1 MPPRPLKWAWGHAV
15 LAGILYA
22 QAFPPLGWRWA
33 VVPAIVWLLLTLR
46 HRTPRTA
53 AGLGF
58 VFGMA
63 TYATTLS
70 WLWLVFG
77 AFSLAL
83 FAILALFTAAF
94 GWVCAV
100 ISDHTSHPRTRGWLI
115 AASWLTYEYIRS
127 EYFWL
132 EFPWATPGLA
142 IGPNPL
148 TPWIGVYGVSFAVVV
163 GAAFLM
169 DKATRV
175 SGAGLFVM
183 LGLGAWNWHD
193 QAPPEPK
200 SPVKI
205 MLVQD
210 ESSQFD
216 RYLAASAQAE
226 KGTQLIVWPEL
237 SSSIDLR
244 QHPTAWDQLRKM
256 AILKDSVFVL
266 GMYAKTADG
275 TGSHNTALT
284 MDQNGTLG
292 THAKRHLVHF
302 FNEGVAGT
310 GSYPVETPLGR
321 IGTSIC
327 FDNDFEDVP
336 RHMTQAGAEFFAVPS
351 MDPAVWGQ
359 KQHEQHSELVRMRA
373 AENARWFAVASSSG
387 VTQIVSPKGQVTAR
401 LPTLTE
407 GTLQGVVGREQQ
419 LTFYTRWGWMFPR
432 IVILVAGIWMIWS
445 SPSRPRS

>member
-1 MPPRPLKWAWGHAV
+1 MPPRPLNWGWGHV
-15 LAGILYA
+15 ILAGLLYA
-22 QAFPPLGWRWA
+22 QAFPPLGWRWT
-33 VVPAIVWLLLTLR
+33 VVPALLWLLLALR
-46 HRTPRTA
+46 QQTPRTA
-53 AGLGF
+53 ARLGF

-63 TYATTLS
+63 AYGTTLS

-83 FAILALFTAAF
+83 FAILALFTATF
-94 GWVCAV
+94 GWLFVLVSA
-100 ISDHTSHPRTRGWLI
+100 HATHPRTRGWLI
-115 AASWLTYEYIRS
+115 AVSWLTCEYIRS

-142 IGPNPL
+142 LGPNPL
-148 TPWIGVYGVSFAVVV
+148 TPWIGVYGASFAVVT
-163 GAAFLM
+163 GTAFLM
-169 DKATRV
+169 DKATRA
-175 SGAGLFVM
+175 SGIGLLVI
-183 LGLGAWNWHD
+183 LGLGAWNWHA
-193 QAPPEPK
+193 QSPPEPK

-216 RYLAASAQAE
+216 SFLTASTLAG
-226 KGTQLIVWPEL
+226 KDTQLVVWPEL

-244 QHPTAWDQLRKM
+244 QNPVAWDRLRKM
-256 AILKDSVFVL
+256 AILKNSVFVL
-266 GMYAKTADG
+266 GMFAKTADG
-275 TGSHNTALT
+275 KGSHNTALT

-302 FNEGVAGT
+302 FNEGVPGT
-310 GSYPVETPLGR
+310 SSQPVDTPLGR

-351 MDPAVWGQ
+351 MDPAPWGQ
-359 KQHEQHSELVRMRA
+359 KQHEQHAWLVRMRA

-401 LPTLTE
+401 LPTLKE
-407 GTLQGVVGREQQ
+407 GTLQGVVGREQR
-419 LTFYTRWGWMFPR
+419 LTFYTRLGWMFPG
-432 IVILVAGIWMIWS
+432 IVMAMAAGWLFWS
-445 SPSRPRS
+445 RASRPRS

>member
-1 MPPRPLKWAWGHAV
+1 MI
-15 LAGILYA
+15 LAGGCFSL
-22 QAFPPLGWRWA
+22 AFAPLSWRWA
-33 VVPAIVWLLLTLR
+33 VVPALLLLLHALR
-46 HRTPRTA
+46 GRSPK
-53 AGLGF
+53 AGARLGF
-58 VFGMA
+58 VFGFSA
-63 TYATTLS
+63 YACTLT
-70 WLWLVFG
+70 WLWQVFG

-83 FAILALFTAAF
+83 FALLALFTGTF
-94 GWVCAV
+94 GWLCAIV
-100 ISDHTSHPRTRGWLI
+100 SAHTSHPRTRGWLI
-115 AASWLTYEYIRS
+115 AASWLTCEYIRS

-169 DKATRV
+169 DKATRL
-175 SGAGLFVM
+175 SGVGLLVM

-193 QAPPEPK
+193 QLPPEPK

-216 RYLAASAQAE
+216 RYLAASTQAE

-244 QHPTAWDQLRKM
+244 QHPTAWDRLRKM

-302 FNEGVAGT
+302 FNEGVPGT
-310 GSYPVETPLGR
+310 GSFPVETPLGR

-351 MDPAVWGQ
+351 MDPAGWGQ
-359 KQHEQHSELVRMRA
+359 NQHEQHSELVRMRA
-373 AENARWFAVASSSG
+373 AENHRWFAVASSSG
-387 VTQIVSPKGQVTAR
+387 VTQIVSPKGKVTAR

-407 GTLQGVVGREQQ
+407 GTLQGFVGREQQ
-419 LTFYTRWGWMFPR
+419 LTFYTRWGWMFPGV
-432 IVILVAGIWMIWS
+432 VITAAGIWMLWGL
-445 SPSRPRS
+445 PSQRRS